1 MLSFAASSLV
11 YFFEMLISY
20 IVFSSISDRKRHK
33 ATVFIIGL
41 VIFEFGAVINTI
53 CSNTVWI
60 NSIYT
65 VASTFVFAILCFHV
79 RYGAAAIYVILMSI
93 FSAALEF
100 ATIFAISALSGV
112 EITGYNL
119 DQSLLL
125 MEAAISKTLYLISC
139 LILIRIRRSGPVFDR
154 APRSFY
160 FFPICVLFSLISFWY
175 ISAHESLGH
184 FDQML
189 LSVTSMVLFGATVLL
204 FITYQHSL
212 ERDLEYL
219 RIKSEN
225 ERLQLEKAYYD
236 ILERQNQQLMIYSH
250 DAKNHLAAI
259 RSLSSEPGIDD
270 YINKLLHQL
279 TDYTNNCHSG
289 NKILDVI
296 INKYVTEAGLRGVD
310 FNYDIK
316 SCNLDSVEDT
326 DLVSIL
332 GNLMDNALTA
342 AEKSHGKH
350 MLLETTTRNSY
361 SVIIISNS
369 CNARPEAR
377 ESRLLTTKEDKR
389 LHGFGLKSVKNTL
402 KKYGGDYS
410 WDYYEDRQLFVVT
423 VMIGGK

>member
-1 MLSFAASSLV
+1 
-11 YFFEMLISY
+11 MLIAY
-20 IVFSSISDRKRHK
+20 LVFSCISDKK
-33 ATVFIIGL
+33 YNSTFIFLIGFL
-41 VIFEFGAVINTI
+41 IYESGALLNLLTA
-53 CSNTVWI
+53 NTVWV
-60 NSIYT
+60 NFLYT
-65 VASTFVFAILCFHV
+65 MVLNFCFAISCFHI
-79 RYGAAAIYVILMSI
+79 RFSSAIIYAILMNI
-93 FSAALEF
+93 FSVSFEF
-100 ATIFAISALSGV
+100 ATIFAVSAISGNK
-112 EITGYNL
+112 ITEYNF

-154 APRSFY
+154 VPRSFY
-160 FFPICVLFSLISFWY
+160 FFPLCVLFSLISFWY

-259 RSLSSEPGIDD
+259 RSLSSEPEIDD
-270 YINKLLHQL
+270 YINKLLYQL

-296 INKYVTEAGLRGVD
+296 INKYVTEAELRGVD

-402 KKYGGDYS
+402 KKYGSDYS

>member
-1 MLSFAASSLV
+1 MFNFAVSSLV
-11 YFFEMLISY
+11 YFFEMLINY
-20 IVFSSISDRKRHK
+20 IVFSAFGERKHS
-33 ATVFIIGL
+33 AAITLTVGL
-41 VIFEFGAVINTI
+41 FLYELGAVINLVGANTI
-53 CSNTVWI
+53 WI
-60 NSIYT
+60 NSLFFIFSTLLFAVFFFHIPLRPAAVYT
-65 VASTFVFAILCFHV
+65 VLMNIFV
-79 RYGAAAIYVILMSI
+79 
-93 FSAALEF
+93 AALEF
-100 ATIFAISALSGV
+100 ATIFAVSVFCGV
-112 EITGYNL
+112 EVTDYKV

-160 FFPICVLFSLISFWY
+160 FFPLCVLFSLISFWY

-342 AEKSHGKH
+342 AEKSHRKH

>member
-1 MLSFAASSLV
+1 MLNFAASSLV
-11 YFFEMLISY
+11 YFFELLIAY
-20 IVFSSISDRKRHK
+20 LVFSCISDKKHSF
-33 ATVFIIGL
+33 TFIFLIGFL
-41 VIFEFGAVINTI
+41 LYESGALLNLLTA
-53 CSNTVWI
+53 NTVWV
-60 NSIYT
+60 NFLYT
-65 VASTFVFAILCFHV
+65 MVLNFCFAISCFHI
-79 RYGAAAIYVILMSI
+79 RFSSAIIYAILMNI
-93 FSAALEF
+93 FSVSFEF
-100 ATIFAISALSGV
+100 ATIFAVSAISGDG
-112 EITGYNL
+112 ITEYNFDL
-119 DQSLLL
+119 SLLL
-125 MEAAISKTLYLISC
+125 METAISKTLYLISC
-139 LILIRIRRSGPVFDR
+139 VVLIRIRRSGPVFDR
-154 APRSFY
+154 VPRSFY
-160 FFPICVLFSLISFWY
+160 FFPLCVLFSLISFWY

-204 FITYQHSL
+204 FITYQHGL
-212 ERDLEYL
+212 ERDLEYM

-250 DAKNHLAAI
+250 DTKNHLAAI
-259 RSLSSEPGIDD
+259 RSLSSDPGIDE

-296 INKYVTEAGLRGVD
+296 INKYVTEAELRGVD
-310 FNYDIK
+310 FGYDIK
-316 SCNLDSVEDT
+316 SCNLGSVEDT

-342 AEKSHGKH
+342 AEKSDGKH

-402 KKYGGDYS
+402 EKYGGDYS